1 MAAEQTQCGVCGAPF
16 AVSPWGVPQQQPDA
30 PAWAQQQQPWSQPP
44 DQQGQP
50 TAQQPGPQQPTPEQP
65 QAWSL
70 PPAPQ
75 QPTPTWAQPAP
86 QQPAPQQPAPQQW
99 SQQPGPQPGQ
109 QPSGYPQGGPG
120 YPQGGPGYPE
130 GGPGYPQNYPG
141 YQMYAPAR
149 SPRTGLIA
157 GIVVVVGIA
166 LVIAL
171 GGALVLIGASKNSA
185 EVTLTPLVVPTA
197 TPAPQGTV
205 VYSPSTIP
213 CGSDYA
219 LTITLPATVSGTD
232 VITVKMDGV
241 TAGTETVSPTF
252 TEQADGTWQFFDS
265 TVVDWSCTASGSSSP
280 GRHNEGIYDDLG
292 NLLAYG
298 SYTLV

>member
-16 AVSPWGVPQQQPDA
+16 AASPWSAAQQPQA
-30 PAWAQQQQPWSQPP
+30 APPAWAQQPQPWSQPP
-44 DQQGQP
+44 DQQAQP
-50 TAQQPGPQQPTPEQP
+50 TMAQ
-65 QAWSL
+65 

-75 QPTPTWAQPAP
+75 QPQPGAPAWAQQP
-86 QQPAPQQPAPQQW
+86 QSWSQPPDQQAQPTMAQQPAPQQW
-99 SQQPGPQPGQ
+99 SQPPAPQPG
-109 QPSGYPQGGPG
+109 GYPQGGYQPGGPG
-120 YPQGGPGYPE
+120 YPQS
-130 GGPGYPQNYPG
+130 YPG
-141 YQMYAPAR
+141 YQMYAPAQ
-149 SPRTGLIA
+149 SSKTGLIA
-157 GIVVVVGIA
+157 AIVVVVGIA

-171 GGALVLIGASKNSA
+171 GGLLVLIGASKNSDSP
-185 EVTLTPLVVPTA
+185 TLPPLIVPTD
-197 TPAPQGTV
+197 TPAPLGTV

-213 CGSDYA
+213 CGSDYT
-219 LTITLPATVSGTD
+219 LTITLPATVSATD

-252 TEQADGTWQFFDS
+252 TEQADGTWRFFDS
-265 TVVDWSCTASGSSSP
+265 TVVDWSCTASGSSAP